1 MKKFS
6 LARVNRKSPYQVKA
20 TEKGFE
26 FATNHGL
33 HYEIR
38 FFEENPIGGCETW
51 QFSFAKA
58 ENTAAPEDPYVRF
71 TLFAIIDEFFL
82 ANENVMLYVCDT
94 SDRREAARNRLFI
107 RWFKQS
113 AEPHR
118 FTICTANA
126 TVEGQGFYAAIIV
139 ENRNSKLEAIT
150 KDFDATAAAL
160 SQKPSE

>member
-6 LARVNRKSPYQVKA
+6 LTRVNRKSPYQVRA

-26 FATNHGL
+26 FETKNGL

-58 ENTAAPEDPYVRF
+58 EDATAPEDPYVRF

-118 FTICTANA
+118 FTIRTANA
-126 TVEGQGFYAAIIV
+126 IVEGQGFYAAIIV
-139 ENRNSKLEAIT
+139 EKRNSKIKAIT
-150 KDFDATAAAL
+150 EDFDATVNIL
-160 SQKPSE
+160 TNKP